1 MDVAVVVA
9 AAVVLPFA
17 SAGFVLFAFA
27 AAVVEAVVVVVVVA
41 DAICFD
47 ATSPFV
53 DALSPFVATAFCF
66 PFFDGDFDFDA
77 FRFFVAAVVAE
88 SVFGCTASV
97 FEIQY
102 NNTVREIGI
111 NEKQQSTN
119 TFKNKTTWYS
129 RLAIISKTKLMKK

>member
-1 MDVAVVVA
+1 
-9 AAVVLPFA
+9 VLRFA
-17 SAGFVLFAFA
+17 SAGFVFFAFA
-27 AAVVEAVVVVVVVA
+27 AAVVEAVVVLVLVRPS
-41 DAICFD
+41 
-47 ATSPFV
+47 T
-53 DALSPFVATAFCF
+53 ATAFCF